1 MSESTNTSTIRR
13 TARIAVLGAVSF
25 ALMMIEF
32 PLPFVAPPFYKLDF
46 SELAVM
52 IGGFAMGPGAAC
64 MIEGIKVLLN
74 LLFQGTDTMFVG
86 EAANFLIGCAFAVPA
101 SMIYHRHKTKG
112 NAVKGLV
119 CGTLAMTLMGI
130 VFNYFVLLPAYSYFY
145 HLDLNIIIGMGAAI
159 FPFIDTKL
167 KFVIA
172 CVTPFNLIKGTI
184 ISILTVVLYKRI
196 SPLLH

>member
-1 MSESTNTSTIRR
+1 MSETPTNIHR

-25 ALMMIEF
+25 VLMMIEF
-32 PLPFVAPPFYKLDF
+32 PLPFIAPPFYKLDF
-46 SELAVM
+46 SELSVM

-64 MIEGIKVLLN
+64 AIEGIKVLLN

-86 EAANFLIGCAFAVPA
+86 EAANFIIGCSFAVPA
-101 SMIYHRHKTKG
+101 SMIYHRYKTKR

-119 CGTLAMTLMGI
+119 CGTLFMALTGV
-130 VFNYFVLLPAYSYFY
+130 VFNYFVLLPAYSFFY
-145 HLDLNIIIGMGAAI
+145 QLDLNVIIGMGAAI

-167 KFVIA
+167 KFVLA

-184 ISILTVVLYKRI
+184 ISVLTLLLYKRI

>member
-1 MSESTNTSTIRR
+1 
-13 TARIAVLGAVSF
+13 
-25 ALMMIEF
+25 
-32 PLPFVAPPFYKLDF
+32 
-46 SELAVM
+46 
-52 IGGFAMGPGAAC
+52 

-119 CGTLAMTLMGI
+119 CGTLVMTLMGI

-159 FPFIDTKL
+159 FSFIDPKL